1 MYTSETEVYFFLV
14 IFLIISSVTL
24 SSSGFSISL
33 MVLGDAVIKV
43 HILNILAAWLCIPIW
58 RVFLYLPL
66 DFWSDIFVHSIS
78 VFLDILCALSKGEIK
93 EDWNIIAWTDHQ
105 YCKHIIKYSSIVS
118 YIGVS
123 VTKSRRNIKF
133 KILYHNYN

>member
-1 MYTSETEVYFFLV
+1 
-14 IFLIISSVTL
+14 
-24 SSSGFSISL
+24 

-118 YIGVS
+118 FIGVS

-133 KILYHNYN
+133 KILLKHFFQFSSTLRNKNKTKQSDFLLRVFSGSS

>member
-1 MYTSETEVYFFLV
+1 
-14 IFLIISSVTL
+14 
-24 SSSGFSISL
+24 

-105 YCKHIIKYSSIVS
+105 YCKHIIKYSCIVS
-118 YIGVS
+118 FIGVS

-133 KILYHNYN
+133 KILYHNYNQLIIWSDFNATLLWSKHAVWLDIAEIIFYD